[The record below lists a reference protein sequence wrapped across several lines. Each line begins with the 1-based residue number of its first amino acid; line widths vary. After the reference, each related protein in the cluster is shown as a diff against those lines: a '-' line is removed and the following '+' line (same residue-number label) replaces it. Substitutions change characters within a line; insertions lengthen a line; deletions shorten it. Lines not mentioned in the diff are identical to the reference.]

1 MDKVLDS
8 LDDLIITLNEMDF
21 VKDMKVSKKEIIDNH
36 LINTKYVKK
45 LYENKIIHKYV
56 ESMNTL
62 DYHIYYLNKE
72 MDKLISNKKCGV

>member
-8 LDDLIITLNEMDF
+8 LDDLIITLNKTDF
-21 VKDMKVSKKEIIDNH
+21 VNDMKLSKKEIIDNH
-36 LINTKYVKK
+36 LINTKDVKK
-45 LYENKIIHKYV
+45 LYENDTIHKYV

-72 MDKLISNKKCGV
+72 MDKLINNKKCGV

>member
-8 LDDLIITLNEMDF
+8 LDDLIIALNEMNF
-21 VKDMKVSKKEIIDNH
+21 VKDMKVAKKEIIDNH

>member
-21 VKDMKVSKKEIIDNH
+21 VKDMKVAKKEIIDNH
-36 LINTKYVKK
+36 LINTNDVKK
-45 LYENKIIHKYV
+45 LYENEIIHKYV

>member
-21 VKDMKVSKKEIIDNH
+21 VKDMKVAKKEIIDNH
-36 LINTKYVKK
+36 LINTKDVKK
-45 LYENKIIHKYV
+45 LYENTIIHKYV

>member
-1 MDKVLDS
+1 MFIYDIKRETAVEWF
-8 LDDLIITLNEMDF
+8 N
-21 VKDMKVSKKEIIDNH
+21 IDNH

>member
-8 LDDLIITLNEMDF
+8 LDDLIITLNEIDF
-21 VKDMKVSKKEIIDNH
+21 VKDMKVAKKEIIDNH
-36 LINTKYVKK
+36 LINTKDVKK

-56 ESMNTL
+56 ESMNNL

>member
-8 LDDLIITLNEMDF
+8 LDDLIIALNEIDF
-21 VKDMKVSKKEIIDNH
+21 VKDMKVAKKEIIDNH
-36 LINTKYVKK
+36 LINTNDVKK
-45 LYENKIIHKYV
+45 IYENKIIHKYV

>member
-1 MDKVLDS
+1 MFIYDIKRETAVEWF
-8 LDDLIITLNEMDF
+8 N
-21 VKDMKVSKKEIIDNH
+21 IDNH
-36 LINTKYVKK
+36 LINTKDVKK

>member
-1 MDKVLDS
+1 MLDS